1 MPLNILTFNWH
12 EPYIYLLAKTG
23 HFFEVVL
30 RLKGGRKEWLVEQ
43 RPVPE
48 NIILISEDHAL
59 RKCYCHFYDIIIC
72 QNIDDLLLVKD
83 IEIPKILIFH
93 NKLSTEITLGGNT
106 ISKEDYLKQVKLLIE
121 QSEPIK
127 LLFISQ
133 TKKMDWGLEGY
144 VITPGIDPNEFENYQ
159 GHWPKVLRVGNFL
172 KERDIMMGFSLQEE
186 ILKGIPSTILGLNP
200 TLPNARFSK
209 SFEDLK
215 KNYSRHRL
223 YLNTTV
229 EDYEDGYNLATL
241 EAMATGMPIVSI
253 ANRTSPIIDGVN
265 GYISDNIEYLRERIR
280 MLLMDKGLAK
290 RIGKEARNTVVEKF
304 GIKEFLEK
312 WNEVIENSVNNGKRL
327 RAENDKGLKVLLSY
341 TSNPQTTAA
350 YIEKAMRKI
359 CDVITYGPS
368 ISKETL
374 IRWNLL
380 AIEDKIKEHQIP
392 FIDGDL
398 KKVFKQLPLG
408 WKPDVFLYIDTGISY
423 PLINLDAIKC
433 IKSCYLID
441 THLNLEKHIEIAK
454 NFDVVFIAQKA
465 DVKRFK
471 ERGIKNVFWIP
482 LACDPEIHGKKTNN
496 KLYDIGF
503 VGSLTDPKRVELL
516 DKLKRR
522 FNLYYERCFLE
533 RMAEVFSQSK
543 IVFNK
548 SIKNDL
554 NMRVFEAMAS
564 GSMLLTDEAKGSG
577 LTEMFQDRKH
587 LVIYRDEKELFELA
601 DYYLRNDDER
611 EKIAAEGMR
620 QVLTKHTYNHR
631 VKEMVEILGL
641 FVNERKCKSYGRIF
655 DTHPEAVVLQPYCV
669 GKGIDVGCG
678 FRKTHPD
685 AIGVDLLGKGEIG
698 EHGCMKGMQSVADIK
713 ASGDNLYMFKDGEL
727 DYVVS
732 RHNLEHYVDVVKTL
746 REWKRVLKVGGVL
759 GMVLPDESK
768 INTIALDPTHKH
780 CFTPSSIKNLLELI
794 GDFEIERLEPVI
806 ENWSF
811 VVIARKVKKMVQET
825 EMPSDYFSQKSSDTH
840 EKLAKSPTSF
850 ADVKE
855 GDYYRQERK
864 DVEALIPK
872 EARRILDVGC
882 GEGILGKRLLE
893 KGVKEVVG
901 VEIEQAVCEKAR
913 ENLSMVV
920 CGDIEKIDLP
930 FEERYFDC
938 IVFADILEHLKDPL
952 SVVKKLKKHLK
963 DSGVVVASIP
973 NVRYY
978 QVINMLVDGYW
989 TYGDY
994 GILDRTHLRFFTKKE
1009 ILALFKNAGFEI
1021 TTIAGN
1027 VDPKYYTVCNSTPAE
1042 ISFGRI
1048 SLKDLSSE
1056 EIKDLFVFQYLI
1068 KAKKDI

>member
-12 EPYIYLLAKTG
+12 EPYICLLAKTG
-23 HFFEVVL
+23 HLFEVVL

-48 NIILISEDHAL
+48 NIILISEEHAL

-93 NKLSTEITLGGNT
+93 NKLSTEIALGGNT
-106 ISKEDYLKQVKLLIE
+106 ISKENYLKQVKLLIE

-133 TKKMDWGLEGY
+133 TKKMDWGLEGH

-200 TLPNARFSK
+200 TLPNARFSR

-312 WNEVIENSVNNGKRL
+312 WNEVIEDSVNNGKRL
-327 RAENDKGLKVLLSY
+327 KAENDKRLKVLLSY

-380 AIEDKIKEHQIP
+380 AIEDKVKGHQIP

-441 THLNLEKHIEIAK
+441 THLKLEKHIEIAK

-611 EKIAAEGMR
+611 EKIAKQGMTK
-620 QVLTKHTYNHR
+620 VLDRHTYAHR
-631 VKEMVEILGL
+631 VQEMINIIKDRNNAKEEIRILG
-641 FVNERKCKSYGRIF
+641 NSKDKITS
-655 DTHPEAVVLQPYCV
+655 
-669 GKGIDVGCG
+669 
-678 FRKTHPD
+678 D
-685 AIGVDLLGKGEIG
+685 AIREPL
-698 EHGCMKGMQSVADIK
+698 DI
-713 ASGDNLYMFKDGEL
+713 
-727 DYVVS
+727 
-732 RHNLEHYVDVVKTL
+732 
-746 REWKRVLKVGGVL
+746 
-759 GMVLPDESK
+759 
-768 INTIALDPTHKH
+768 
-780 CFTPSSIKNLLELI
+780 
-794 GDFEIERLEPVI
+794 
-806 ENWSF
+806 
-811 VVIARKVKKMVQET
+811 
-825 EMPSDYFSQKSSDTH
+825 
-840 EKLAKSPTSF
+840 
-850 ADVKE
+850 
-855 GDYYRQERK
+855 DYYRQERK

-1027 VDPKYYTVCNSTPAE
+1027 VAPKYYTVCNSTQAE

-1068 KAKKDI
+1068 KARQETAQWSSAVGGQKFREANLWSKR

>member
-1 MPLNILTFNWH
+1 
-12 EPYIYLLAKTG
+12 
-23 HFFEVVL
+23 
-30 RLKGGRKEWLVEQ
+30 
-43 RPVPE
+43 
-48 NIILISEDHAL
+48 
-59 RKCYCHFYDIIIC
+59 
-72 QNIDDLLLVKD
+72 
-83 IEIPKILIFH
+83 
-93 NKLSTEITLGGNT
+93 
-106 ISKEDYLKQVKLLIE
+106 
-121 QSEPIK
+121 
-127 LLFISQ
+127 
-133 TKKMDWGLEGY
+133 
-144 VITPGIDPNEFENYQ
+144 
-159 GHWPKVLRVGNFL
+159 
-172 KERDIMMGFSLQEE
+172 
-186 ILKGIPSTILGLNP
+186 
-200 TLPNARFSK
+200 
-209 SFEDLK
+209 
-215 KNYSRHRL
+215 
-223 YLNTTV
+223 
-229 EDYEDGYNLATL
+229 
-241 EAMATGMPIVSI
+241 
-253 ANRTSPIIDGVN
+253 
-265 GYISDNIEYLRERIR
+265 

-290 RIGKEARNTVVEKF
+290 QIGKEARNTVVEKF

-312 WNEVIENSVNNGKRL
+312 WNEVIEDSVNNGKRL
-327 RAENDKGLKVLLSY
+327 KAENDKGLKVLLSY

-380 AIEDKIKEHQIP
+380 AIEDKVKGHQIP

-441 THLNLEKHIEIAK
+441 THLKLEKHIEIAK

-611 EKIAAEGMR
+611 EKIAKQGMTK
-620 QVLTKHTYNHR
+620 VLDRHTYAHR
-631 VKEMVEILGL
+631 VQEMINIIKDRNNAKEEIRILG
-641 FVNERKCKSYGRIF
+641 NSKDKITS
-655 DTHPEAVVLQPYCV
+655 
-669 GKGIDVGCG
+669 
-678 FRKTHPD
+678 D
-685 AIGVDLLGKGEIG
+685 AIREPL
-698 EHGCMKGMQSVADIK
+698 DI
-713 ASGDNLYMFKDGEL
+713 
-727 DYVVS
+727 
-732 RHNLEHYVDVVKTL
+732 
-746 REWKRVLKVGGVL
+746 
-759 GMVLPDESK
+759 
-768 INTIALDPTHKH
+768 
-780 CFTPSSIKNLLELI
+780 
-794 GDFEIERLEPVI
+794 
-806 ENWSF
+806 
-811 VVIARKVKKMVQET
+811 
-825 EMPSDYFSQKSSDTH
+825 
-840 EKLAKSPTSF
+840 
-850 ADVKE
+850 
-855 GDYYRQERK
+855 DYYRQERK

-913 ENLSMVV
+913 ENLSIVI
-920 CGDIEKIDLP
+920 CGNIEEIDLP
-930 FEERYFDC
+930 FEEKYFDC

-1027 VDPKYYTVCNSTPAE
+1027 VDPKYYTVCNSTQAE

-1068 KAKKDI
+1068 KARQETAQWSSAVGGQKFREANLWSKR

>member
-12 EPYIYLLAKTG
+12 EPYICLLAKTG

-30 RLKGGRKEWLVEQ
+30 RLKGGRKEWSVEQ

-48 NIILISEDHAL
+48 NIILISEEHAL

-200 TLPNARFSK
+200 TLPNARFSR

-304 GIKEFLEK
+304 GIKEFLKK
-312 WNEVIENSVNNGKRL
+312 WNEVIEDSVNNGKRL
-327 RAENDKGLKVLLSY
+327 KAENDKGLKVLLSY

-380 AIEDKIKEHQIP
+380 AIEDRVKEHQIP

-611 EKIAAEGMR
+611 EKIAKQGMTK
-620 QVLTKHTYNHR
+620 VLDRHTYAHR
-631 VKEMVEILGL
+631 VQEMINIIKDRNNAKEEIRILGDSKD
-641 FVNERKCKSYGRIF
+641 EITS
-655 DTHPEAVVLQPYCV
+655 
-669 GKGIDVGCG
+669 
-678 FRKTHPD
+678 D
-685 AIGVDLLGKGEIG
+685 AIREPL
-698 EHGCMKGMQSVADIK
+698 DI
-713 ASGDNLYMFKDGEL
+713 
-727 DYVVS
+727 
-732 RHNLEHYVDVVKTL
+732 
-746 REWKRVLKVGGVL
+746 
-759 GMVLPDESK
+759 
-768 INTIALDPTHKH
+768 
-780 CFTPSSIKNLLELI
+780 
-794 GDFEIERLEPVI
+794 
-806 ENWSF
+806 
-811 VVIARKVKKMVQET
+811 
-825 EMPSDYFSQKSSDTH
+825 
-840 EKLAKSPTSF
+840 
-850 ADVKE
+850 
-855 GDYYRQERK
+855 DYYRQERK

-913 ENLSMVV
+913 ENLSMVI
-920 CGDIEKIDLP
+920 CGDIEEIDLP

-952 SVVKKLKKHLK
+952 SVIKKLKKHLK

-1021 TTIAGN
+1021 TTITGN

>member
-611 EKIAAEGMR
+611 EKIAKQGMTK
-620 QVLTKHTYNHR
+620 VLDRHTYAHR
-631 VKEMVEILGL
+631 VQEMINIIKDRNNAKEEIRILG
-641 FVNERKCKSYGRIF
+641 NSKDKITS
-655 DTHPEAVVLQPYCV
+655 
-669 GKGIDVGCG
+669 
-678 FRKTHPD
+678 D
-685 AIGVDLLGKGEIG
+685 AIREPL
-698 EHGCMKGMQSVADIK
+698 DI
-713 ASGDNLYMFKDGEL
+713 
-727 DYVVS
+727 
-732 RHNLEHYVDVVKTL
+732 
-746 REWKRVLKVGGVL
+746 
-759 GMVLPDESK
+759 
-768 INTIALDPTHKH
+768 
-780 CFTPSSIKNLLELI
+780 
-794 GDFEIERLEPVI
+794 
-806 ENWSF
+806 
-811 VVIARKVKKMVQET
+811 
-825 EMPSDYFSQKSSDTH
+825 
-840 EKLAKSPTSF
+840 
-850 ADVKE
+850 
-855 GDYYRQERK
+855 DYYRQERK

-1068 KAKKDI
+1068 KARQETAQWSSAVGGQKFREANLWSKR